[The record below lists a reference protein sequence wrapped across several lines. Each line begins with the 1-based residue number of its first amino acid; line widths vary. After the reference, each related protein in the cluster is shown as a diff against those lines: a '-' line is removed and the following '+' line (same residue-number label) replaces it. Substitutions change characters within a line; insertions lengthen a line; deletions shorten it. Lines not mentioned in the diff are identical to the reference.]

1 MPGGPGF
8 GAGPKTLEWAAAAAQ
23 TGHMCAEALVRLDGL
38 SKRFGKSTALDGV
51 SLTIEAGEVFGYLGP
66 NGAGKTTTIRL
77 IMGMLRPT
85 SGTAK
90 VLGLDTWR
98 QSVQV
103 HRVVGYVP
111 GEPAL
116 YDRLTGHQHVTYCS
130 HLRHRDDAKR
140 AAQLADRLG
149 LDLKR
154 PARTLSRGNRQKLA
168 VILAVM
174 SRPRLLVLDEPTS
187 GIDPLVQQVFHAI
200 LLEHTADGGSALFSS
215 HVLGEVER
223 VADRIGVVRR
233 GKLVAVERLQDLAA
247 RSLHQVRARFA
258 EDVAAADFAGIPG
271 LRDVLVDGRSFSCS
285 APQSALDA
293 LLKRVSA
300 RQVDD
305 FECAEAPLEDTFLS
319 YYGIDRN
326 GGADAVVPAGA
337 GGRDAG

>member
-1 MPGGPGF
+1 MSADGRPDVDSRMDAESMVQL
-8 GAGPKTLEWAAAAAQ
+8 AGLT
-23 TGHMCAEALVRLDGL
+23 
-38 SKRFGKSTALDGV
+38 KRFGRNTALDDV
-51 SLTIEAGEVFGYLGP
+51 TLTIEPGEVFGYLGP

-77 IMGMLRPT
+77 LMGMLRPT
-85 SGTAK
+85 SGTAS
-90 VLGLDTWR
+90 VLGLDAWR
-98 QSVQV
+98 ESRDV

-116 YDRLTGHQHVTYCS
+116 YDRLTGHQHVAYCC
-130 HLRHRDDAKR
+130 HLRHRDDGGR
-140 AAQLADRLG
+140 AAEVADRLE
-149 LDLKR
+149 LDLGK

-168 VILAVM
+168 VVLAVM

-187 GIDPLVQQVFHAI
+187 GIDPLVQQVFHSI

-258 EDVAAADFAGIPG
+258 EEVAAADFAGIPG
-271 LRDVLVDGRSFSCS
+271 LRDGLVDGRSFSCS

-337 GGRDAG
+337 GGRD